1 MSVASDITQD
11 STINSVLSHDF
22 ASDLILTEFSVKHDE
37 TISYGGGVRRLGSK
51 ISARKEKKN
60 QNQFLKTAFPEYSL
74 CLSC

>member
-51 ISARKEKKN
+51 ISARKEKKKSEPIFKN
-60 QNQFLKTAFPEYSL
+60 RLP
-74 CLSC
+74 